1 MNHIRG
7 LYRIVL
13 CSLTLILLIVSIPTL
28 FSDYIV
34 NATASNSG
42 LNAIEQL
49 KRSIDSLHDKTITIT
64 TVHKN
69 NSATNVSQNQIKN
82 NTK

>member
-1 MNHIRG
+1 MNHMG
-7 LYRIVL
+7 GTYRV
-13 CSLTLILLIVSIPTL
+13 ILLSLMLVFVVVSIHTI
-28 FSDYIV
+28 FTNYIV
-34 NATASNSG
+34 NATSSNPG

-69 NSATNVSQNQIKN
+69 YNATNVNQSQIKN
-82 NTK
+82 ITK

>member
-1 MNHIRG
+1 M
-7 LYRIVL
+7 
-13 CSLTLILLIVSIPTL
+13 
-28 FSDYIV
+28 DYKI
-34 NATASNSG
+34 NATASTSG

-69 NSATNVSQNQIKN
+69 YNATNVNQSQIKN
-82 NTK
+82 ITK

>member
-7 LYRIVL
+7 LYRVILFSFVL
-13 CSLTLILLIVSIPTL
+13 IFLIVSILTI
-28 FSDYIV
+28 SDDYKV
-34 NATASNSG
+34 NAKSSNSA

-49 KRSIDSLHDKTITIT
+49 KRSIDSLHGKTITIT

-69 NSATNVSQNQIKN
+69 YNATNVNQTLKN
-82 NTK
+82 ITK

>member
-1 MNHIRG
+1 MNHTRR

-13 CSLTLILLIVSIPTL
+13 FPLALILLIVSIPTI
-28 FSDYIV
+28 FMNYIV
-34 NATASNSG
+34 NATSSNSG

-69 NSATNVSQNQIKN
+69 YNATNINQSQIQNL
-82 NTK
+82 TK

>member
-7 LYRIVL
+7 LYRVILFSFVL
-13 CSLTLILLIVSIPTL
+13 IFLIVSIPAI
-28 FSDYIV
+28 FKYYIV
-34 NATASNSG
+34 NAKSSNSA

-64 TVHKN
+64 TVHKSYN
-69 NSATNVSQNQIKN
+69 ATNVNQSQIKN
-82 NTK
+82 ITK